1 MNKPMRS
8 GLGVSLDDVQNHNK
22 RVILNAL
29 HNSGSCSRKEISQ
42 LVGLDQA
49 TVTRAIKPL
58 IEQGLIVET
67 GVRKAA
73 RGRSS
78 IYLGF
83 NTQHLRIVSVR
94 IQRTNFSIDTYD
106 LNGVSLTSVVKPINT
121 DNSPEELI
129 EYLTKQVSDI
139 LNEQEG
145 DILGISVAMP
155 GPFLEQDNKIILMTD
170 AKNWQDVDF
179 ISHMR
184 EQFPDYPIYAGHDAK
199 LAALA
204 VWRQLQ
210 STYEA
215 SVLLYVSLGQGVGSG
230 LVIEG
235 QVYHGSLGTAGEIGH
250 TSINFQGPQCKCGNL
265 GCLELYSSTTA
276 LVERYKEEASLA
288 SADFEMVVNAFHD
301 RESAAINAVDYLAKC
316 LAHGLVNNINQLNPD
331 LVVIG
336 DELTQ
341 LGADFLNRVKEYTFR
356 LLLPDLA
363 SNIELVLDESDE
375 DLVHKGNY
383 HNVMSNELL
392 LPLAHLGIKATNT
405 PESSK

>member
-1 MNKPMRS
+1 MNKPMRN
-8 GLGVSLDDVQNHNK
+8 GLGVSLDDVQNYNK
-22 RVILNAL
+22 HVILNAL

-49 TVTRAIKPL
+49 TITRAIKPL
-58 IEQGLIVET
+58 VEQGLIVE
-67 GVRKAA
+67 VSVKKAA

-78 IYLGF
+78 INLGF
-83 NTQHLRIVSVR
+83 NTQYLRIVSVR

-106 LNGVSLTSVVKPINT
+106 LNGVLLTNVIKQINT
-121 DNSPEELI
+121 DNSPEEVL
-129 EYLTKQVSDI
+129 EYLTKQVSDV
-139 LNEQEG
+139 LKEQEC
-145 DILGISVAMP
+145 DVLGIAVAMP
-155 GPFLEQDNKIILMTD
+155 GPFLEQDNKIMLMTD

-184 EQFPDYPIYAGHDAK
+184 EQFPNYSIYAGHDAK

-230 LVIEG
+230 LVING
-235 QVYHGSLGTAGEIGH
+235 QVYYGSLGTAGEIGH

-265 GCLELYSSTTA
+265 GCLELYCSMTA
-276 LVERYKEEASLA
+276 LVDRYKLEASLDLA
-288 SADFEMVVNAFHD
+288 NFELVVNAYHNQ
-301 RESAAINAVDYLAKC
+301 EQAAINAVDYLAKC
-316 LAHGLVNNINQLNPD
+316 LSHGLVNNINMLNPD
-331 LVVIG
+331 LVIIG
-336 DELTQ
+336 DELTR
-341 LGADFLNRVKEYTFR
+341 LGVSFLSRVKEYTFN

-363 SNIELVLDESDE
+363 NNIELVLDESKE

-383 HNVMSNELL
+383 YNVMSNELL
-392 LPLAHLGIKATNT
+392 LPLVHLGIKT
-405 PESSK
+405 S

>member
-106 LNGVSLTSVVKPINT
+106 LNGVSLTSIVKSINT

-129 EYLTKQVSDI
+129 EYLTKQVSDV

-235 QVYHGSLGTAGEIGH
+235 QVYYGSLGTAGEIGH

-405 PESSK
+405 RESSR

>member
-106 LNGVSLTSVVKPINT
+106 LNGVSLTNVVKPINT

-129 EYLTKQVSDI
+129 EYLTKQVSDV
-139 LNEQEG
+139 LKEQEC
-145 DILGISVAMP
+145 DILGVAVAMP
-155 GPFLEQDNKIILMTD
+155 GPFLEQDNKIMLMTD
-170 AKNWQDVDF
+170 AKNWQDIDF

-184 EQFPDYPIYAGHDAK
+184 KQFPDYPIYAGHDAK

-265 GCLELYSSTTA
+265 GCLELYTSTTA
-276 LVERYKEEASLA
+276 LVERYKQEASLV

-301 RESAAINAVDYLAKC
+301 RESTAINAVDYLAKC
-316 LAHGLVNNINQLNPD
+316 LAYGLVNNINQLNPD

-336 DELTQ
+336 DEMTQ
-341 LGADFLNRVKEYTFR
+341 LGADFLSRVKEYTFR

-392 LPLAHLGIKATNT
+392 LPLAHLGIKA
-405 PESSK
+405 SKSC

>member
-106 LNGVSLTSVVKPINT
+106 LNGVSLTNVVKPINT

-129 EYLTKQVSDI
+129 EYLTKQVSDV
-139 LNEQEG
+139 LKEQEC
-145 DILGISVAMP
+145 DILGVAVAMP
-155 GPFLEQDNKIILMTD
+155 GPFLEQDNKIMLMTD
-170 AKNWQDVDF
+170 AKNWQDIDF

-184 EQFPDYPIYAGHDAK
+184 KQFPDYPIYAGHDAK

-265 GCLELYSSTTA
+265 GCLELYTSTTA
-276 LVERYKEEASLA
+276 LVERYKQEASLV

-301 RESAAINAVDYLAKC
+301 RESTAINAVDYLAKC
-316 LAHGLVNNINQLNPD
+316 LAYGLVNNINQLNPD

-336 DELTQ
+336 DEMTQ
-341 LGADFLNRVKEYTFR
+341 LGADFLSRVKEYTFR

>member
-1 MNKPMRS
+1 MNKSIRNA
-8 GLGVSLDDVQNHNK
+8 LGVSLDDVQNHNK

-29 HNSGSCSRKEISQ
+29 HDKGSCSRKEISQ
-42 LVGLDQA
+42 IVGLDQA

-58 IEQGLIVET
+58 IEQGLVVET
-67 GVRKAA
+67 GVKKAA

-106 LNGVSLTSVVKPINT
+106 LNGKSLDNITKPINT
-121 DNSPEELI
+121 EDTPEQLI
-129 EYLTKQVSDI
+129 EYLTDHVSHVLKNLDG
-139 LNEQEG
+139 EA
-145 DILGISVAMP
+145 LGIAVAMP
-155 GPFLEQDNKIILMTD
+155 GPFLEHNNKIILMTD
-170 AKNWQDVDF
+170 AKNWQEVDF

-184 EQFPDYPIYAGHDAK
+184 EQFSDYPIYAGHDAK
-199 LAALA
+199 LASLA

-210 STYEA
+210 SQYEP
-215 SVLLYVSLGQGVGSG
+215 SVLLYISLGQGVGSG

-250 TSINFQGPQCKCGNL
+250 TSIDFNGPQCICGNI
-265 GCLELYSSTTA
+265 GCLELYSSTSA
-276 LVERYKEEASLA
+276 LVGRYRAESGNQASSFDTVLAAFQSGESEAIA
-288 SADFEMVVNAFHD
+288 
-301 RESAAINAVDYLAKC
+301 AVDYVARC

-336 DELTQ
+336 DELSL
-341 LGADFLNRVKEYTFR
+341 LGEEFLNLVKKHTTK

-363 SNIELVLDESDE
+363 SNVNIILDDSNE
-375 DLVHKGNY
+375 DFVHKGNY

-392 LPLAHLGIKATNT
+392 LPLSHLGIKAR
-405 PESSK
+405 

>member
-106 LNGVSLTSVVKPINT
+106 LNGVSLTNVVKPINT

-129 EYLTKQVSDI
+129 EYLTKQVSDV
-139 LNEQEG
+139 LKEQEC
-145 DILGISVAMP
+145 DILGVAVAMP
-155 GPFLEQDNKIILMTD
+155 GPFLEQDNKIMLMTD
-170 AKNWQDVDF
+170 AKNWQDIDF

-184 EQFPDYPIYAGHDAK
+184 KQFPDYPIYAGHDAK

-265 GCLELYSSTTA
+265 GCLELYTSTTA
-276 LVERYKEEASLA
+276 LVEHYKQEASLV

-301 RESAAINAVDYLAKC
+301 RESTAINAVDYLAKC
-316 LAHGLVNNINQLNPD
+316 LAYGLVNNINQLNPD

-336 DELTQ
+336 DEMTQ
-341 LGADFLNRVKEYTFR
+341 LGADFLSRVKEYTFR

-392 LPLAHLGIKATNT
+392 LPLAHLGIKA
-405 PESSK
+405 SKSC

>member
-49 TVTRAIKPL
+49 TVTRVIKPL

-94 IQRTNFSIDTYD
+94 IQRTNFSIDIYD
-106 LNGVSLTSVVKPINT
+106 LNGVSLTSIVKPINT

-129 EYLTKQVSDI
+129 EYLTKQVSDV

-145 DILGISVAMP
+145 DILGISLAMP

-210 STYEA
+210 STYEV

-288 SADFEMVVNAFHD
+288 SADFEMVINAFHD

-392 LPLAHLGIKATNT
+392 LPLAHLGIKA
-405 PESSK
+405 SKSC

>member
-1 MNKPMRS
+1 MNKSMRNA
-8 GLGVSLDDVQNHNK
+8 LGVSLDDVQNHNK

-29 HNSGSCSRKEISQ
+29 HKSGSCSRKEISQ

-58 IEQGLIVET
+58 IEKGLIVEV
-67 GVRKAA
+67 GVKKAA

-83 NTQHLRIVSVR
+83 NTERLRIVSVR
-94 IQRTNFSIDTYD
+94 IQRTNFSIEVYD
-106 LNGVSLTSVVKPINT
+106 LNGVSLNNVTRPINT
-121 DNSPEELI
+121 EDSSGQLVD
-129 EYLTKQVSDI
+129 YWTQQVNTVLDAQDG
-139 LNEQEG
+139 EV
-145 DILGISVAMP
+145 LGIAVAMP

-170 AKNWQDVDF
+170 AKNWQEIDF

-184 EQFPDYPIYAGHDAK
+184 NEFPKYPIYAGHDAK

-210 STYEA
+210 RAYDP

-250 TSINFQGPQCKCGNL
+250 TSIDFQGPQCKCGNI

-276 LVERYKEEASLA
+276 LVERYKQESSNA
-288 SADFEMVVNAFHD
+288 SANFEMVMTAFHN
-301 RESAAINAVDYLAKC
+301 EEPVAVAVVDYLAKC

-336 DELTQ
+336 DELSQ
-341 LGADFLNRVKEYTFR
+341 LGASFLELVKKYTFN
-356 LLLPDLA
+356 LLLPELA
-363 SNIELVLDESDE
+363 SNIKLVLDESNE
-375 DLVHKGNY
+375 DLVHKGSY

-392 LPLAHLGIKATNT
+392 LPLVHLGIKA
-405 PESSK
+405 P

>member
-1 MNKPMRS
+1 MNKSVRNA
-8 GLGVSLDDVQNHNK
+8 LGVSLDDVQNHNK

-29 HNSGSCSRKEISQ
+29 HKSGSCSRKEISQ

-58 IEQGLIVET
+58 IEKGLIVET

-83 NTQHLRIVSVR
+83 NTEHLRIVSVR
-94 IQRTNFSIDTYD
+94 IQRTNFSIDVYD
-106 LNGVSLTSVVKPINT
+106 LNGASLNNVIKPINT
-121 DNSPEELI
+121 EDSSEQLI
-129 EYLTKQVSDI
+129 DYLIQQVSNVLDAQDG
-139 LNEQEG
+139 EV
-145 DILGISVAMP
+145 LGIAVAIP

-170 AKNWQDVDF
+170 AKNWQHIDF

-184 EQFPDYPIYAGHDAK
+184 NQFPEYPIYAGHDAK

-210 STYEA
+210 STYDP

-250 TSINFQGPQCKCGNL
+250 MSIDFQGPQCKCGNV

-276 LVERYKEEASLA
+276 LVERYKQESSVESADLQVVVDAYHNTEPAGLA
-288 SADFEMVVNAFHD
+288 S
-301 RESAAINAVDYLAKC
+301 VDYLAKC
-316 LAHGLVNNINQLNPD
+316 LAHGLVSNINQLNPD

-336 DELTQ
+336 DELSQ
-341 LGADFLNRVKEYTFR
+341 LGATFLELVKKHTFG
-356 LLLPDLA
+356 LLLPELA
-363 SNIELVLDESDE
+363 NNIRLVLDESNE

-392 LPLAHLGIKATNT
+392 LPLVRLGIKA
-405 PESSK
+405 P

>member
-106 LNGVSLTSVVKPINT
+106 LNGVSLTNVVKPINT

-129 EYLTKQVSDI
+129 EYLTKQVSDV
-139 LNEQEG
+139 LKEQEC
-145 DILGISVAMP
+145 DILGVAVAMP
-155 GPFLEQDNKIILMTD
+155 GPFLEQDNKIMLMTD
-170 AKNWQDVDF
+170 AKNWQDIDF

-184 EQFPDYPIYAGHDAK
+184 KQFPDYPIYAGHDAK

-265 GCLELYSSTTA
+265 GCLELYTSTTA
-276 LVERYKEEASLA
+276 LVERYKQEASLV

-301 RESAAINAVDYLAKC
+301 REPTAINAVDYLAKC
-316 LAHGLVNNINQLNPD
+316 LAYGLVNNINQLNPD

-336 DELTQ
+336 DEMTQ
-341 LGADFLNRVKEYTFR
+341 LGADFLSRVKEYTFR

-392 LPLAHLGIKATNT
+392 LPLAHLGIKA
-405 PESSK
+405 SKSC

>member
-1 MNKPMRS
+1 MNKSIRNVL
-8 GLGVSLDDVQNHNK
+8 GLSLDDVQNHNK

-29 HNSGSCSRKEISQ
+29 HKSGRCSRKEISQ
-42 LVGLDQA
+42 LVGLNQA

-58 IEQGLIVET
+58 IEKGLIVET

-83 NTQHLRIVSVR
+83 NTEHLRIVSVR
-94 IQRTNFSIDTYD
+94 IQRTNFSIDVYD
-106 LNGVSLTSVVKPINT
+106 LNGVSLNNVTKPINT
-121 DNSPEELI
+121 EDSSEQLI
-129 EYLTKQVSDI
+129 DYLTQQVNNVLDAQDG
-139 LNEQEG
+139 EV
-145 DILGISVAMP
+145 LGIAVAMP

-170 AKNWQDVDF
+170 AKNWQDIDF

-184 EQFPDYPIYAGHDAK
+184 NQFPAYPIYAGHDAK

-210 STYEA
+210 SKYDPC
-215 SVLLYVSLGQGVGSG
+215 VLLYVSLGQGVGSG

-250 TSINFQGPQCKCGNL
+250 TSIDFQGPQCKCGNI

-276 LVERYKEEASLA
+276 LVERYKQESSNA
-288 SADFEMVVNAFHD
+288 SADFDMVMTAFHN
-301 RESAAINAVDYLAKC
+301 EEPAAVTAVDYLAKC

-336 DELTQ
+336 DELSQ
-341 LGADFLNRVKEYTFR
+341 LGASFLELVKKHTFGLLLPELDSNIR
-356 LLLPDLA
+356 LLL
-363 SNIELVLDESDE
+363 DESNE

-392 LPLAHLGIKATNT
+392 LPLVYLGIKA
-405 PESSK
+405 P

>member
-49 TVTRAIKPL
+49 TVTRVIKPL

-94 IQRTNFSIDTYD
+94 IQRTNFSIDIYD
-106 LNGVSLTSVVKPINT
+106 LNGVSLTSIVKPINT

-129 EYLTKQVSDI
+129 EYLTKQVSDV

-145 DILGISVAMP
+145 DILGISLAMP

-210 STYEA
+210 STYEV

-288 SADFEMVVNAFHD
+288 SADFEMVINAFHD